1 MPITTQGLISVTPIR
16 ITSSASLAEMAEV
29 ANLHHYAVPPPSSGW
44 GNVRD
49 GSDALIGKVQQAR
62 IKAGLA
68 EVLPEDD
75 RYPSQFRARFYW
87 DEPDRAMLRALG
99 ETGNPTLINRFEAT
113 DVTVSVTG
121 ENGVYLG
128 LVSTRNDGQ
137 LFGHVL
143 PALRNLVEAIDSSS
157 RIEIDDNQ
165 LAFGDSDIFR
175 WLLAR
180 VASNPQLSPVMLLL
194 EVRSI
199 NSQDVFHR
207 LAMLSKGAELDRPE
221 LLALLSSTSTRFGPA
236 KIVIYMSDLELGVDL
251 EIHEDGGFA
260 VFRGKSAYDDEEGL
274 SPEDKGLI
282 LLRDVAHHVLPSL
295 QAAYNGDNDWRQTG
309 RQNFLQQAR
318 DDLAATLANG

>member
-16 ITSSASLAEMAEV
+16 ITSSASLAEMASV
-29 ANLHHYAVPPPSSGW
+29 ADLARYKAPPPSSGW

-62 IKAGLA
+62 IEGGHV
-68 EVLPEDD
+68 EVIPGND

-87 DEPDRAMLRALG
+87 DEPDRTMLRALG
-99 ETGNPTLINRFEAT
+99 ETGNPTLINRLDAT

-121 ENGVYLG
+121 ESGVYLG

-143 PALRNLVEAIDSSS
+143 PALRNLVESIDSSS
-157 RIEIDDNQ
+157 RIEIDNNQ

-180 VASNPQLSPVMLLL
+180 VASNPQLSPEMLLI

-207 LAMLSKGAELDRPE
+207 VAMLSKGAALDRPE
-221 LLALLSSTSTRFGPA
+221 LLALLSSTTTRFGPA
-236 KIVIYMSDLELGVDL
+236 KIVIYMNDLELGVDL

-260 VFRGKSAYDDEEGL
+260 VFRGKSEYDDEEDL
-274 SPEDKGLI
+274 SPEDKGLK
-282 LLRDVAHHVLPSL
+282 LLLDVAYHVLPSL
-295 QAAYNGDNDWRQTG
+295 QTAYNADGDWRQTG
-309 RQNFLQQAR
+309 RQIFLQQAR
-318 DDLAATLANG
+318 DDLAATLASG